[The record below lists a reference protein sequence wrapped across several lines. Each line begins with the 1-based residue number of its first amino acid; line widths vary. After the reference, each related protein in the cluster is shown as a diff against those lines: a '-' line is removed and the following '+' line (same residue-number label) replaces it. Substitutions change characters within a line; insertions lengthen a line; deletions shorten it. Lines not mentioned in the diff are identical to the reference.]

1 MNLEQLNEFEL
12 DFHSSNDI
20 MELYQKYDFINRHE
34 TEKLGRQ
41 AEISF
46 KAGQESGCY
55 AEGWA
60 SGIKEAVDWVVIN
73 LNTDSRRDEWQTQ
86 LKEWG
91 YD

>member
-1 MNLEQLNEFEL
+1 MDKVEQMCYTKEMNAEETIIKDDDAIEL
-12 DFHSSNDI
+12 I
-20 MELYQKYDFINRHE
+20 KAKYGANRLISGSQHR
-34 TEKLGRQ
+34 GVQ

-46 KAGQESGCY
+46 KAG
-55 AEGWA
+55 
-60 SGIKEAVDWVVIN
+60 IKEVVDWVVIN